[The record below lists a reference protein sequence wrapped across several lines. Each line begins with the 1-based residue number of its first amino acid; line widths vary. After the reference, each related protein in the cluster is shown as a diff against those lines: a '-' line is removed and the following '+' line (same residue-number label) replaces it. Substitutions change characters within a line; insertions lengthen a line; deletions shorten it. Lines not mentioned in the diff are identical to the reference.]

1 VKAFLDSSVL
11 IAAFYA
17 NHQFHQ
23 PSIDLFLRF
32 KRNEVCCGAH
42 SLVEIYSSLT
52 GRTGRDRVS
61 GDEAMLFLGDVRQR
75 LTIIHL
81 DDRDYFI
88 ALEASATLGIRR
100 RRYLRR
106 HARPQRTQGEGAG
119 DLYLEREGLH
129 APWSGNRGSRES
141 SHVNHPLQSD
151 REKGF

>member
-17 NHQFHQ
+17 DHQFHQ

-42 SLVEIYSSLT
+42 SLAEIYSSLT

-81 DDRDYFI
+81 DDRYYFT
-88 ALEASATLGIRR
+88 ALEASAALGI
-100 RRYLRR
+100 
-106 HARPQRTQGEGAG
+106 AGGAIYDAMLAHSALKAKAQAIYTWNAKDFTRLG
-119 DLYLEREGLH
+119 PKIAGRVKV
-129 APWSGNRGSRES
+129 PT
-141 SHVNHPLQSD
+141 
-151 REKGF
+151 

>member
-1 VKAFLDSSVL
+1 LKAFLDISVL

-42 SLVEIYSSLT
+42 SLAEIYSSLT

-81 DDRDYFI
+81 DDRDYFT
-88 ALEASATLGIRR
+88 ALEASAALGI
-100 RRYLRR
+100 
-106 HARPQRTQGEGAG
+106 AGGAIYDAMLAHSALKAKAQAIYTWNAKDFTRLG
-119 DLYLEREGLH
+119 PEI
-129 APWSGNRGSRES
+129 ASR
-141 SHVNHPLQSD
+141 VKVPT
-151 REKGF
+151 